1 MGMKV
6 YIVKDGEDILGIYE
20 SFDDASI
27 AAVNQRCGDYN
38 APVYVLEREVIPAK

>member
-6 YIVKDGEDILGIYE
+6 YIVMDGDDIIDVFE

-38 APVYVLEREVIPAK
+38 APVYVLEKELIPAQ